1 MMTNT
6 LKQHVRSLHLS
17 GLLNS
22 LELRL
27 QEAEANRLPYAQFLE
42 LLLQDEINVRH
53 QRMIA
58 RRHKWADFREP
69 RSLENFDFG
78 FNPGIKRTQVYELAA
93 CHFVRQCRDVLLVGP
108 PGVGKS
114 HLVQAIGLEALKA
127 GFVVLYRSIF
137 DLVRELLAQETQA
150 GESRLLNKYL
160 KPDLLIID
168 DMGLKVLP
176 PKSGEILLEIIMRR
190 YENRSTMMTSN
201 RPIEEW
207 GKLLSDVPAAS
218 YPDSS
223 LNWWSVA
230 LRDTEAI
237 ESARSCLAPSNQIQK
252 PSATSPSNPSQPH
265 PYHSITRRMLN
276 HSLPKYPRWI

>member
-6 LKQHVRSLHLS
+6 LKQHIQNLHLS
-17 GLLNS
+17 GLLSS

-53 QRMIA
+53 QRMLA
-58 RRHKWADFREP
+58 RRRKSADFREQ

-78 FNPGIKRTQVYELAA
+78 FNPSINRAQIYELAA
-93 CHFVRQCRDVLLVGP
+93 CQFVRQHRDVLLVGP

-114 HLVQAIGLEALKA
+114 HLIQAIGLEVLKA

-137 DLVRELLAQETQA
+137 DLVRELLTQETMA
-150 GESRLLNKYL
+150 GEARLLNKYL
-160 KPDLLIID
+160 KPDLLVID
-168 DMGLKVLP
+168 DMGLKILP
-176 PKSGEILLEIIMRR
+176 AKSGEILLEIIMRR

-207 GKLLSDVPAAS
+207 GKLLSDVPAAGAILDRLLHHAEIIPINGRS
-218 YPDSS
+218 YRLQPP
-223 LNWWSVA
+223 VKQP
-230 LRDTEAI
+230 
-237 ESARSCLAPSNQIQK
+237 PSK
-252 PSATSPSNPSQPH
+252 
-265 PYHSITRRMLN
+265 
-276 HSLPKYPRWI
+276 K

>member
-6 LKQHVRSLHLS
+6 LKQHIQSLHLS

-53 QRMIA
+53 QRLIA
-58 RRHKWADFREP
+58 LRHKWADFRE
-69 RSLENFDFG
+69 RRCLENFDFG
-78 FNPGIKRTQVYELAA
+78 FNPGINRTQVYELAA
-93 CHFVRQCRDVLLVGP
+93 CHFVRQRRDVLLVGP

-127 GFVVLYRSIF
+127 GFIVLYRSIF

-190 YENRSTMMTSN
+190 YENRSTMN
-201 RPIEEW
+201 D
-207 GKLLSDVPAAS
+207 L
-218 YPDSS
+218 
-223 LNWWSVA
+223 
-230 LRDTEAI
+230 
-237 ESARSCLAPSNQIQK
+237 
-252 PSATSPSNPSQPH
+252 
-265 PYHSITRRMLN
+265 
-276 HSLPKYPRWI
+276 

>member
-6 LKQHVRSLHLS
+6 LKQHIQSLHLS

-53 QRMIA
+53 QRLIA
-58 RRHKWADFREP
+58 RHHKWADFRE
-69 RSLENFDFG
+69 RRCLENFDFG
-78 FNPGIKRTQVYELAA
+78 FNPGINRTQVYELAA
-93 CHFVRQCRDVLLVGP
+93 CHFVRQRRDVLLVGP

-127 GFVVLYRSIF
+127 GFIVLYRSIF

-150 GESRLLNKYL
+150 GESRLLHKYL

-218 YPDSS
+218 AILDRLLHHAEIIAINGPSYRLKPK
-223 LNWWSVA
+223 LKQVA
-230 LRDTEAI
+230 TKTNRTT
-237 ESARSCLAPSNQIQK
+237 P
-252 PSATSPSNPSQPH
+252 
-265 PYHSITRRMLN
+265 
-276 HSLPKYPRWI
+276 